1 MFNEIKVKLQINF
14 RTAIDSLL
22 NLFYKAANKVMCL
35 FQDLLKFAINS
46 CLFKIKDRLG
56 LFTTA

>member
-1 MFNEIKVKLQINF
+1 MFNEIKFKLQINF

-22 NLFYKAANKVMCL
+22 NLFYKAANMCL

>member
-22 NLFYKAANKVMCL
+22 NLFYKAANK
-35 FQDLLKFAINS
+35 S
-46 CLFKIKDRLG
+46 CVCFK
-56 LFTTA
+56 TC